1 MNEKDK
7 IIHLTNILNDNIF
20 KIINDNKCYKQEI
33 KKLRTALYNALLKLD
48 EIQSKTN
55 DKEIIKIVDRKEI
68 DAEAK

>member
-48 EIQSKTN
+48 EIKSKTN

-68 DAEAK
+68 DAE

>member
-48 EIQSKTN
+48 EIKSKTN

-68 DAEAK
+68 DAESK

>member
-7 IIHLTNILNDNIF
+7 IIHLTNILNDKIF

-48 EIQSKTN
+48 EIKSKTN

-68 DAEAK
+68 DAESK

>member
-48 EIQSKTN
+48 EIKSKTN